1 MAHERSQQKRSRG
14 QGITEM
20 ALAAPIM
27 FLCVYGV
34 IELGR
39 LFFCYVT
46 IQHAARVATRVAV
59 TGRGELEGTRYDAIV
74 SAALSRVQSLS
85 PVPQVIVQS
94 WPGMT
99 ATGPGRLGNPGQPCE
114 LVEVELRYNYRPIL
128 PFIRRLMPNQGTIQ
142 LRGRDRK
149 LNEPWIPCP

>member
-1 MAHERSQQKRSRG
+1 MAHERSQQGRRRG
-14 QGITEM
+14 QAIMEM

-27 FLCVYGV
+27 FLCVYGI

-59 TGRGELEGTRYDAIV
+59 TGAGELEGTRYDAIV
-74 SAALSRVQSLS
+74 GAALSQVQGLS
-85 PVPQVIVQS
+85 PIPQVVVQS
-94 WPGMT
+94 WPGVT
-99 ATGPGRLGNPGQPCE
+99 ANGPGRLGNPGQPCE
-114 LVEVELRYNYRPIL
+114 LVEVELRYTYRPIL
-128 PFIRRLMPNQGTIQ
+128 PFIRRLMPNQGQIL
-142 LRGRDRK
+142 LRGQDRK